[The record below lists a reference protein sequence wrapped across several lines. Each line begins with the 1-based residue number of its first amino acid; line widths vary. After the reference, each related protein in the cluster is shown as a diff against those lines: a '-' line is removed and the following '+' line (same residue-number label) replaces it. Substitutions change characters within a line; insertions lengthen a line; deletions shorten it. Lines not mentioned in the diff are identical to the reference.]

1 MNPAPLAASPTRSV
15 VSPTGDREMIEAL
28 RDPLCYPHPVKT
40 IQVVETH
47 ISWVI
52 LTGDLAYKIKKPVD
66 LGFLDFTR
74 LETRRYYC
82 WEEVR
87 LNRRLAPEL
96 YLGAVAI
103 RGSLEAPRIEGDGPL
118 LEYAVKMREFPQ
130 DVLASRLLACDK
142 LGSEHADAL
151 AAAIA
156 GFHGT
161 ARIAAAAD
169 AFGTPDAV
177 LAQALQ
183 NFDQIVHCNA
193 VPSDRKTL
201 ERLRQWTE
209 GEHDL
214 RNEAFAARRSGGSV
228 RECHGDLH
236 LGNIAMLKGRPV
248 AFDCIEFNDNL
259 RWIDVISEVAFLMMD
274 FTDRGRSDLAWRFLN
289 RYLEA
294 TGDYAGIGV
303 LRFYLVYRALVRAK
317 VHLLRSRQLG
327 IPDAEQ
333 DRLLEA
339 FRGYLRLASS
349 FAHDRK
355 PALVITHGVSG
366 SGKSTATEALA
377 GLLGAVRARSDIERK
392 RAYGV
397 PSLARSGSGLA
408 SGIYAAD
415 ATKLTY
421 RRLDNIAS
429 RVLDAGFPVVVD
441 AAFLRRADRE
451 AFRRIALAHH
461 APFLILGCD
470 APAALLR
477 DRVAR
482 RQRSRVEASEASLTV
497 LEHQLA
503 TRDRLTPE
511 EMPDVVSIAA
521 KQPAAGSWQ
530 EILERLGNAA
540 ANAAPSRQTAAKLW
554 PG

>member
-1 MNPAPLAASPTRSV
+1 MNPAPLAASPAQPV
-15 VSPTGDREMIEAL
+15 VSRTGDRTIVEAL
-28 RDPLCYPHPVKT
+28 RNPLCFPHPVKT

-52 LTGDLAYKIKKPVD
+52 LTGDFAYKIKKPVD

-74 LETRRYYC
+74 LETRRFYC

-103 RGSLEAPRIEGDGPL
+103 RGSPEAPRIEGEGPL

-130 DVLASRLLACDK
+130 DALASRLLARDK
-142 LGSEHADAL
+142 FGTEHADAL
-151 AAAIA
+151 ATAIA

-161 ARIAAAAD
+161 ARIAVAAD
-169 AFGTPDAV
+169 AYGAPDAV
-177 LAQALQ
+177 LAPALQ
-183 NFDQIVHCNA
+183 NFDQILHCNA
-193 VPSDRKTL
+193 DPSDRETL
-201 ERLRQWTE
+201 ERLRHWTE
-209 GEHDL
+209 GEHHL
-214 RNEAFAARRSGGSV
+214 RNDAFATRRSGGLV

-236 LGNIAMLKGRPV
+236 LGNIVVLKGRPV
-248 AFDCIEFNDNL
+248 AFDCIEFNNNL

-294 TGDYAGIGV
+294 TGDYAGISV

-317 VHLLRSRQLG
+317 VHLLRSRQHG

-333 DRLLEA
+333 DHLLGA

-349 FAHDRK
+349 FAQSRK
-355 PALVITHGVSG
+355 PALLITHGVSG
-366 SGKSTATEALA
+366 SGKSTATEPLA
-377 GLLGAVRARSDIERK
+377 GRLAAVRACSDIERK

-397 PSLARSGSGLA
+397 PPLARSGSGLA
-408 SGIYAAD
+408 SGIYSAD

-461 APFLILGCD
+461 APFLILGCE

-477 DRVAR
+477 DRLAR
-482 RQRSRVEASEASLTV
+482 RQRSGTEASEASLTV
-497 LEHQLA
+497 LKHQLA

-511 EMPDVVSIAA
+511 EMPDVVTIAA
-521 KQPAAGSWQ
+521 KEPAAEPWQ
-530 EILERLGNAA
+530 EILERLRNAA
-540 ANAAPSRQTAAKLW
+540 TNVAPSRQTAAKFR